1 MAETKA
7 ICAVGVAVAATV
19 SIANVEV
26 PRFRETVEASYFEGR
41 WAFSE
46 ETCDQPTNWT
56 LLAGGNFI
64 SEDLTGIWQWMAGQ
78 LKLNL
83 TDLAEDEE
91 TGEAG
96 GRFQMEGPVMI
107 SGPDQFILNIEPDS
121 YIMKRCQ

>member
-1 MAETKA
+1 MTATKV
-7 ICAVGVAVAATV
+7 IGAVGVAVAATAA
-19 SIANVEV
+19 IANIEV
-26 PRFRETVEASYFEGR
+26 PQSAEAIEASYFEGR

-64 SEDLTGIWQWMAGQ
+64 SEDLTGMWQWASGQ
-78 LKLNL
+78 LTLNL

-96 GRFQMEGPVMI
+96 GRFQMEGPVTI
-107 SGPDQFILNIEPDS
+107 SGPDQFILKIEPDN
-121 YIMKRCQ
+121 YVMKRCQ